1 VPEGQNS
8 WVSKWRV
15 AAYLEPVLPV
25 SYETKN
31 VIWMTKMTGRSM
43 SGPIIVGDK
52 IYVGSGM
59 TDLLCLD
66 KKTGKALWLRSNTPY
81 DAMTDAERAALAN
94 IKEKIEPP
102 MARLNALNDDAV
114 KAINAAVS
122 PAGLSSD
129 QQAELD
135 KTLKAK
141 ADAERAVHDAF
152 ATIDRKKYPQMYRNE
167 VSSSN
172 AVPLSDGKYVYWVC
186 GGGMKGPGS
195 HVIACFDLGGKRVW
209 SWHDGGSLGSTEHG
223 NHMSLNLV
231 DGRLIYA
238 ANGTLMALD
247 AKTGKEL
254 WRNCPDDWQNIGHG
268 SNSPAVVKIGDASAI
283 VHVRYIH
290 RAADGTVICPSNL
303 DLWGVLTPIV
313 ENGVIFNPCR
323 WRGFKDP
330 VSFIGV
336 KLPTAIGAGAKTETV
351 LDLDGKDVTMPVR
364 AEGPIFMVAS
374 PLYVNGVVYS
384 IEMGGGLAAVDT
396 VAGKALYRQY
406 LDGYNRY
413 NRFTYGVAASPTLAG
428 RNIYITDDA
437 GYTHIIRPGPRLE
450 ELGRNV
456 IENIH
461 LSGHGGNPCKQES
474 FYTSPFFEGKCM
486 YLRGEEY
493 LYCIGRE

>member
-1 VPEGQNS
+1 MAELDARN
-8 WVSKWRV
+8 RE
-15 AAYLEPVLPV
+15 A
-25 SYETKN
+25 
-31 VIWMTKMTGRSM
+31 
-43 SGPIIVGDK
+43 VG
-52 IYVGSGM
+52 
-59 TDLLCLD
+59 
-66 KKTGKALWLRSNTPY
+66 
-81 DAMTDAERAALAN
+81 
-94 IKEKIEPP
+94 
-102 MARLNALNDDAV
+102 
-114 KAINAAVS
+114 AINAAVS
-122 PAGLSSD
+122 PVGLSSD
-129 QQAELD
+129 EQDELD

-152 ATIDRKKYPQMYRNE
+152 AKINRRKYPPMYRNE

-172 AVPLSDGKYVYWVC
+172 AVPLSDGRYVYWVA

-231 DGRLIYA
+231 EGRLIYA
-238 ANGTLMALD
+238 ANGTLLALD

-268 SNSPAVVKIGDASAI
+268 SNSPLIVRIGDRSAI
-283 VHVRYIH
+283 VHIRYIH
-290 RAADGTVICPSNL
+290 RVSDGTVICPSNL
-303 DLWGVLTPIV
+303 ELWGVLTPIV
-313 ENGVIFNPCR
+313 HDGVIFNPCR
-323 WRGFKDP
+323 WRGFDAP
-330 VSFIGV
+330 VSFV
-336 KLPTAIGAGAKTETV
+336 AVRPPTEIAPDAETEIV
-351 LDLDGKDVTMPVR
+351 LDLDGRDVTFPLR

-374 PLYVNGVVYS
+374 PLWVDGVVYS

-413 NRFTYGVAASPTLAG
+413 NRFVYGVAASPTLAG
-428 RNIYITDDA
+428 KSIYITEDA

-456 IENIH
+456 IENVH
-461 LSGHGGNPCKQES
+461 LSGLGGNPCKQES
-474 FYTSPFFEGKCM
+474 FYTSPYFEGKHM

-493 LYCIGRE
+493 LYCIGSP